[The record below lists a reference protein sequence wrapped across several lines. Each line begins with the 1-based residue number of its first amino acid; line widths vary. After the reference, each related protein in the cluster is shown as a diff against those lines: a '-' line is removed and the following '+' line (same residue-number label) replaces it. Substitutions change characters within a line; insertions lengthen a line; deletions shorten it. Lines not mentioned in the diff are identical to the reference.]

1 MRGRILSGILLLAA
15 VSSAQTFR
23 GAIQGTVLDSTGAA
37 IPAAQVTVTSLDT
50 NLVRQVTA
58 DDVGNYDF
66 TELPL
71 GKYKVTAIKP
81 GFRSQ
86 TASGIQVTVATAQRV
101 DLTLTPGETKE
112 TIEVTADVPLIEATG
127 DTQGGTIDSRQVE
140 ELPVNGRDFGK

>member
-1 MRGRILSGILLLAA
+1 MRILILGGALLLAA

-58 DDVGNYDF
+58 DDAGNYAF

-71 GKYKVTAIKP
+71 GNYKLTASKT

-86 TASGIQVTVATAQRV
+86 TASGIR
-101 DLTLTPGETKE
+101 LR
-112 TIEVTADVPLIEATG
+112 
-127 DTQGGTIDSRQVE
+127 SR
-140 ELPVNGRDFGK
+140 PRSAWI